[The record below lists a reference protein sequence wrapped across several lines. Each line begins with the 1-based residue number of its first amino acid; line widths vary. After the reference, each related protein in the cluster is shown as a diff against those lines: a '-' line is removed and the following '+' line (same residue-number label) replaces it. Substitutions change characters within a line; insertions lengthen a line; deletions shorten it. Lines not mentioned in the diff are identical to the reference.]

1 MAFDGFIK
9 IDGIKGETA
18 DHKHKEEIE
27 VFSYTWG
34 CKQSGS
40 SSSGSGAGA
49 GKVQVDDFSF
59 VKRYDK
65 SSPILFMKCCTGEH
79 IKDALFT
86 VRKAGGEQVEFIK
99 LKFTDL
105 VITSIQT
112 GGSGSDEI
120 PMETVAFTFTQCHI
134 DYQEQGADG
143 KPKGG
148 PVHGGWDMKANKTV

>member
-9 IDGIKGETA
+9 IDGIKGETG

>member
-1 MAFDGFIK
+1 MAFDAFIK
-9 IDGIKGETA
+9 IDGIKGEA
-18 DHKHKEEIE
+18 LDHKHKEEIE
-27 VFSYTWG
+27 VFSYNWG
-34 CKQSGS
+34 VQQSGS

-49 GKVQVDDFSF
+49 GKCQVQNFSF

-79 IKDALFT
+79 IKEANFA

-99 LKFTDL
+99 FKFTE
-105 VITSIQT
+105 VVVTKVST

-120 PMETVAFTFTQCHI
+120 PMETIDFTFTQCHI

-143 KPKGG
+143 KAKGG
-148 PVHGGWDMKANKTV
+148 PVHGGWDMKVNKTV

>member
-34 CKQSGS
+34 AKQSGS

-59 VKRYDK
+59 VKKYDK

-79 IKDALFT
+79 IKEANFT

-99 LKFTDL
+99 MKFTDV
-105 VITSIQT
+105 VITSVQT
-112 GGSGSDEI
+112 GGSGADEI
-120 PMETVAFTFTQCHI
+120 PMETIGFTFTQCHI

-148 PVHGGWDMKANKTV
+148 PVHGGWDIKANKTV

>member
-27 VFSYTWG
+27 VFSYSWG

-59 VKRYDK
+59 VKKYDK
-65 SSPILFMKCCTGEH
+65 ASPILFMKCCTGEH
-79 IKDALFT
+79 IKEANFT
-86 VRKAGGEQVEFIK
+86 VRKAGGEQIEFIK
-99 LKFTDL
+99 IKFTDV

-120 PMETVAFTFTQCHI
+120 PMETIAFTFTQCHV
-134 DYQEQGADG
+134 DYQEQGQDG
-143 KPKGG
+143 KAKGG

>member
-9 IDGIKGETA
+9 IDGIKGETG

-59 VKRYDK
+59 VKKYDK
-65 SSPILFMKCCTGEH
+65 ASPILFMKCCTGEH